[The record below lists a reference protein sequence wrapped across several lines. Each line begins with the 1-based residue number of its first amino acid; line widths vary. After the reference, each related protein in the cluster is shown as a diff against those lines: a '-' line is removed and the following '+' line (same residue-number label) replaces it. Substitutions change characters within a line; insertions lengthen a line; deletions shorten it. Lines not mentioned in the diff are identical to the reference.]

1 MSANYVTP
9 ITYLTRNHPEL
20 LRFWGCLPY
29 RVFILC
35 RSMLG
40 ILHWKESSTNNMTP
54 HDLHLWI
61 FLHDFGHFG
70 VTKGGVLTN
79 PPERAPLLWMEE
91 ILHHLGWLKPYTI
104 WLFNI
109 AMENH
114 HR

>member
-1 MSANYVTP
+1 
-9 ITYLTRNHPEL
+9 
-20 LRFWGCLPY
+20 
-29 RVFILC
+29 
-35 RSMLG
+35 
-40 ILHWKESSTNNMTP
+40 MTP